1 MVDVLKEAKHEYFH
15 HEENDHLNG
24 DQVVVLEY
32 SHQENAKAL
41 KLGSTDRAGVY
52 LPETPTQIA
61 HSILGLRDILYRPIF
76 SCFLV
81 KELGYEKK

>member
-1 MVDVLKEAKHEYFH
+1 MYVLEKAKHEYFH
-15 HEENDHLNG
+15 HEENYHLNG
-24 DQVVVLEY
+24 DQVVILEY

-61 HSILGLRDILYRPIF
+61 YPILGLWDILYCPIF
-76 SCFLV
+76 SSFLV
-81 KELGYEKK
+81 KELSNEKK